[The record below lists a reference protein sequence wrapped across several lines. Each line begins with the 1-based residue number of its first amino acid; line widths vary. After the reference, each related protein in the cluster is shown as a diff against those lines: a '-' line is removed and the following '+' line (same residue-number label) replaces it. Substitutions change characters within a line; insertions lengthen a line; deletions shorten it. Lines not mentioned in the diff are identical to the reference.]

1 MDVKVGSVSIRQL
14 DELYEIE
21 KQCFEHEAFSKH
33 ELAYLLADYNAIRLA
48 AKVEG
53 KIVGFAIARVDICR
67 NALLGHIITVDVTPA
82 CRHRGI
88 AQTLLYEIE
97 VMLREKGVKEC
108 RLEVREDNF
117 AALSLY
123 QKLGYK
129 KIGTLERYYGNA
141 DGLYLKKIL
150 Q

>member
-1 MDVKVGSVSIRQL
+1 MDVKVGSVSINHL

-21 KQCFEHEAFSKH
+21 KHCFEHEAFSKR
-33 ELAYLLADYNAIRLA
+33 ELAYLLADYNAIGLA
-48 AKVEG
+48 AEVEG
-53 KIVGFAIARVDICR
+53 EIVGFAIARVDIRR
-67 NALLGHIITVDVTPA
+67 NAPFGHILTVDVTPA
-82 CRHRGI
+82 CRRRGI
-88 AQTLLYEIE
+88 ARKLLHEIE
-97 VMLREKGVKEC
+97 AMLKEKGVKEC

-129 KIGTLERYYGNA
+129 KMGTLERYYGDA